1 MKWVALWKKQ
11 LMTLRKDSWPDQI
24 MANLKDIRD
33 RIKSV
38 KSIQKVT
45 KAMKMVAAAK
55 MRKAQERMEQA
66 RPYTHRLTEVIHH
79 LLPDIDRE
87 LLPLLDIREI
97 QRVGYIVVT
106 SDRGLA
112 GSFNTN
118 VLKKAQQEIDE
129 IGKQKVDLFCIGKK
143 AIDHFKRR
151 NYNIVQSHIEFWND
165 LDFPH
170 AMKMSEGI
178 ISHFINGEVD
188 EIHVVYNEFVNI
200 ATQSIQSERLLP
212 LEYDDKDRIAHID
225 RLYEPSKEK
234 LVRSLI
240 PRHLN
245 IQMWKY
251 LLESYASEQ
260 AARMVAMENATDN
273 AEDMIKDLSLEFNKA
288 RQASITK
295 EMLEIVGGAEALK

>member
-1 MKWVALWKKQ
+1 
-11 LMTLRKDSWPDQI
+11 

-212 LEYDDKDRIAHID
+212 LEYDDKDRIAHVD

-260 AARMVAMENATDN
+260 AARMVAMENATEN

-295 EMLEIVGGAEALK
+295 EMLEIVSGAEALK